1 MRHMKSKFT
10 FFKAGQGSF
19 YGGRIWLHEPNQVFT
34 IVFDCGTSPFIAG
47 NNQSLNNE
55 INNFKHRPHYF
66 PRNNDEIEL
75 LFISHLDYDHVS
87 GLKRLLTEFQVKNI
101 ILPYI
106 EKEHR
111 QFFLTSIGDNNDPD
125 NNLTI
130 DEYISLIES
139 PNQFIAQ
146 NSERTRQFYIKP
158 NGKTEIEYQGYD
170 NNENQ
175 SDNVYPRGT
184 LNNETTE
191 LINLP
196 NVFVYENDLQFFIKR
211 NWEFTTFAKS
221 VSETAIDKLHNC
233 LKKKLKKKATDNL
246 SLDDLK
252 NLVTTYRKEAHKCY
266 TDCIGDINSHGLVLL
281 HGPIRFEHLCGDI
294 YTNCELNNFHN
305 DNRYHRHFFDEHH
318 FNNNNR
324 SMLGTLLFGDTS
336 INPGNNPIVFPKAF
350 KDKLVNVHVV
360 QVPHHGSSKNWDFAE
375 FEALNIG
382 DNVNRWGNRVIAVC
396 NFGYGNKFGHPSH
409 QVLNDLR
416 STIFLNSQF
425 SRLNIRYDIIHQ
437 RP

>member
-1 MRHMKSKFT
+1 MRRMESKFT

-19 YGGRIWLHEPNQVFT
+19 YGGRIWQHETNQVFT
-34 IVFDCGTSPFIAG
+34 VVYDCGTSPFIAG

-55 INNFKHRPHYF
+55 INHFKNRPHYF
-66 PRNNDEIEL
+66 PRNNNEIEL

-106 EKEHR
+106 EKKHR
-111 QFFLTSIGDNNDPD
+111 QFFLTSVADNNDPD

-130 DEYISLIES
+130 DEYISFIES
-139 PNQFIAQ
+139 PSQFIVQ
-146 NSERTRQFYIKP
+146 NSNGTKQFYIKP
-158 NGKTEIEYQGYD
+158 NVKTEIKYQCYD
-170 NNENQ
+170 NNNNQ

-184 LNNETTE
+184 PNNDTIE
-191 LINLP
+191 LIGQP
-196 NVFVYENDLQFFIKR
+196 NVSVYENDLQFFIKR

-221 VSETAIDKLHNC
+221 VSETAIDKLHCC
-233 LKKKLKKKATDNL
+233 LKKKLNKNVTDDL

-252 NLVTTYRKEAHKCY
+252 NIVTTNRKEAHKCY

-281 HGPIRFEHLCGDI
+281 HGPIRFEHLYGDF
-294 YTNCELNNFHN
+294 YSNCELNNFHN
-305 DNRYHRHFFDEHH
+305 DYRYHRHFYDEHH
-318 FNNNNR
+318 FNNNNG

-336 INPGNNPIVFPKAF
+336 INPNNNPIVFPNAF

-382 DNVNRWGNRVIAVC
+382 DNVNRWGHRVIAVC

-425 SRLNIRYDIIHQ
+425 SRLNIRYDIIHPRQ
-437 RP
+437 